1 MAVCNLCTNVK
12 GLTNTLFNRLEEN
25 FSFWGGPKRK
35 FLFLGGGWLIVSL
48 YTHTMIIVGGNS
60 SGQIRKMSLARLSQQ
75 PLNGKI
81 VHKRNNVCQFVFSG
95 LWKCGEM

>member
-25 FSFWGGPKRK
+25 FSFG
-35 FLFLGGGWLIVSL
+35 GGGWLIVSL

-60 SGQIRKMSLARLSQQ
+60 SSQIRKMSLARLSQQ